1 MNQLSDFYLCP
12 LRLND
17 MNFGEISKH
26 LCRCPSL
33 IVPVGSMEPIGL
45 YAVTGIL
52 TRCGEV
58 LAEALSSKL
67 QVLTAP
73 PINYSCTTAFK
84 SFEGCAG
91 IKQRTFI
98 NMLTEICRD
107 WIFQG
112 FRRIL
117 LLSVSSENDAA
128 LEIAMKRLNHNG
140 EKVKCFSL
148 LSDTRMADQLSRY
161 RVGKELGRSEYLILS
176 LARFLFPE
184 LLRDI
189 HQGNARRLPEPGEYQ
204 TWKKRG
210 KDPQLFRKMFPN
222 GSTSEVAEEQ
232 NIETGR
238 DLFGYIMK
246 ILEDEYSPFLI
257 VPQNAT

>member
-1 MNQLSDFYLCP
+1 MNQLSSFYQYP
-12 LRLND
+12 LRLCD

-26 LCRCPSL
+26 LYRCPSL

-52 TRCGEV
+52 TRCVEV

-73 PINYSCTTAFK
+73 PINYSCTTVFK

-91 IKQRTFI
+91 IKERTFA

-112 FRRIL
+112 FSRIL

-128 LEIAMKRLNHNG
+128 LTFALKRLNHNG
-140 EKVKCFSL
+140 EKVKSFSL
-148 LSDTRMADQLSRY
+148 QSDTRVADQISRY

-184 LLRDI
+184 LLRDSCQDNE
-189 HQGNARRLPEPGEYQ
+189 HRLPEPGEYR

-222 GSTSEVAEEQ
+222 GSTSEIAGEQ
-232 NIETGR
+232 SIETGR

-257 VPQNAT
+257 VPQNAS

>member
-1 MNQLSDFYLCP
+1 MNQLSSFYQDP
-12 LRLND
+12 LRLCD

-26 LCRCPSL
+26 LHRCPSL

-45 YAVTGIL
+45 YTVTGVL

-73 PINYSCTTAFK
+73 SINYSCTTTFK

-91 IKQRTFI
+91 IKERTFT
-98 NMLTEICRD
+98 NMLTEICRY

-112 FRRIL
+112 FSRIL
-117 LLSVSSENDAA
+117 LLSVSSENDTA
-128 LEIAMKRLNHNG
+128 LNCVLKRLNHSN

-148 LSDTRMADQLSRY
+148 LSDTRVADLVSRN

-176 LARFLFPE
+176 LVRFLFPE
-184 LLRDI
+184 LLRDS
-189 HQGNARRLPEPGEYQ
+189 HRSGAHRLPEPGEYR

-210 KDPQLFRKMFPN
+210 KDPQLFRKMFPD
-222 GSTSEVAEEQ
+222 GSTSEISGKQ
-232 NIETGR
+232 STETGK
-238 DLFGYIMK
+238 DLFNYIMK
-246 ILEDEYSPFLI
+246 MLEEEYSPFLI
-257 VPQNAT
+257 VPQNAS